1 MFTGIV
7 KGLCPV
13 IQVDQKPGLMRYS
26 IEFEGALLEGLERGA
41 SVAIDGVCQ
50 TVVEIQEKNVSFDAI
65 EETLKRTTIKHLQ
78 VGSKVNVERSV
89 CYGDEVG
96 GHVLSG
102 HVFGT
107 VLIKDIRTS
116 ENNHEVRF
124 QCLPEWMKYILSK
137 GFIALDGASL
147 TIVDTDPSGEFTV
160 HLIPETL
167 RLTTFGFKQ
176 AGDSVNLEFDTI
188 TQAIVETVERV
199 LKERVLV

>member
-13 IQVDQKPGLMRYS
+13 IQVDQQPGLMRYS
-26 IEFEGALLEGLERGA
+26 VECDDALLKGLERGA

-50 TVVEIQEKNVSFDAI
+50 TVVEIKDKAVSFDAI
-65 EETLKRTTIKHLQ
+65 EETLKRTTIQDLQ
-78 VGSKVNVERSV
+78 VGSKVNVERPAR
-89 CYGDEVG
+89 YGDEVG

-107 VLIKDIRTS
+107 VLIKNIQTS
-116 ENNHEVRF
+116 DNNHAIHF
-124 QCLPEWMKYILSK
+124 KCPAEWMKYILPK

-147 TIVDTDPSGEFTV
+147 TIVDTDLSGEFSV

-176 AGDSVNLEFDTI
+176 AGDSVNLEFDAT

-199 LKERVLV
+199 LKERALV